1 MIEFISFYFTLIL
14 ILVIIVYQIVISFFE
29 FCILTT
35 FFNIKT
41 CKYLKLLKILEAI
54 VIGGIFF
61 SNINRKS
68 LFILLFLIYFIILIY
83 DLYEER
89 LNDKDF
95 SIYTLFI
102 FIDFFLTFFLFLFS
116 KN

>member
-29 FCILTT
+29 LCILTT
-35 FFNIKT
+35 FLNIKT
-41 CKYLKLLKILEAI
+41 YKYIKLLKILDAI
-54 VIGGIFF
+54 IIGVIFF
-61 SNINRKS
+61 SNINKKL

-89 LNDKDF
+89 VSEKDF
-95 SIYTLFI
+95 STYTLFI
-102 FIDFFLTFFLFLFS
+102 FIDFFLTFFLFLFA